1 MALKFV
7 KEIKS
12 RTVNIKSDDKKTL
25 TKIRNKIPISIIEI
39 ELVSDKSNFEI
50 STTNNKK
57 RISND
62 LGLKHLVKVSEHMRV
77 MRNTIVGVLFKKYT
91 QLVRTK
97 EYRHLLKEY
106 NILNETIF
114 KLQHKSKNKI
124 DMSVADEVLFKEL
137 KNFKKEIG
145 FSLEIMKTKY
155 DVTKKYAVDYT
166 QTLNNILSKSSSS
179 NLNSKNKA
187 YPLIDSILALKCADR
202 AWLCIERIMFGAGKR
217 PKFLK
222 QGEYPSIE
230 AKQSTR
236 CIILKQDKKL
246 ELTRDE
252 NSQLYIKFNKFKF
265 NLFYKKDDLFIVET
279 LNKIVDY
286 MKNGI
291 NIENLNLDN
300 YNNQLKLISTYR
312 VKYNRIVLKK
322 IRGRIRIY
330 LQICLEGEPLPKQN
344 KEGNFR
350 HKLGEGIVAVD
361 VGTQSQAVV
370 SQERIILKNLAERMP
385 RTIKYE
391 RDVKLLSRKMTRSRI
406 KNNPDFYN
414 ENGTNKNRNEIPD
427 NVHWMITKN
436 YVKLRC
442 KYSNMCRI
450 AASSRSY
457 AINEDVNIIRTLGD
471 TLLTETM
478 NIVALQRRAKKTT
491 VNIKTGKINRKKRFG
506 KSISVRNPGGFIAQ
520 LKYTF
525 ELTGGNYTEV
535 NTWTFKA
542 SQYDH
547 VLDACNK
554 KQLSKRWHMLPDG
567 TKLQRDIY
575 SAYLM
580 RCSNDT
586 YDRPDKN
593 KCDKSFD
600 KFLKLHD
607 ICVADIKLNKLKVM
621 NSGITFN

>member
-1 MALKFV
+1 MALKIV

-12 RTVNIKSDDKKTL
+12 RIVNIKSDDKKL
-25 TKIRNKIPISIIEI
+25 LSKIRNKIPTSIIEV
-39 ELVSDKSNFEI
+39 ELVSDKSNFKV
-50 STTNNKK
+50 STTTKK
-57 RISND
+57 EKHISSD
-62 LGLKHLVKVSEHMRV
+62 LGLKHLVNVSEHMRV

-91 QLVRTK
+91 QLIRTG

-106 NILNETIF
+106 GISNEAIL
-114 KLQHKSKNKI
+114 KLKHKSKNKI
-124 DMSVADEVLFKEL
+124 EVSVADEDLFDEL
-137 KNFKKEIG
+137 KNCKKEIG
-145 FSLEIMKTKY
+145 FSLEAMKTKY
-155 DVTKKYAVDYT
+155 DVTKKYAVDYA
-166 QTLNNILSKSSSS
+166 QTLNNISSKSS
-179 NLNSKNKA
+179 NSK
-187 YPLIDSILALKCADR
+187 LLDSILALKCADR
-202 AWLCIERIMFGAGKR
+202 AWLCIERIMFGDGKK

-230 AKQSTR
+230 AKQSNR
-236 CIILKQDKKL
+236 CIILKQYKQLKQNV
-246 ELTRDE
+246 ELKQDE
-252 NSQLYIKFNKFKF
+252 NSRLHISFDKFKF
-265 NLFYKKDDLFIVET
+265 NLLYKEDDLFMVGT

-286 MKNGI
+286 MN
-291 NIENLNLDN
+291 NSTDIEKLNLDY
-300 YNNQLKLISTYR
+300 YNNELKLISTYR
-312 VKYNRIVLKK
+312 VKYNRIVLRK
-322 IRGRIRIY
+322 IRGKIRIY
-330 LQICLEGEPLPKQN
+330 LQICLEGEPLPKLD

-361 VGTQSQAVV
+361 VGTQSHAVV
-370 SQERIILKNLAERMP
+370 SQECIILKNLAERKP

-406 KNNPDFYN
+406 KNNPDLYN
-414 ENGTNKNRNEIPD
+414 ENGINKKRSEIPD
-427 NVHWMITKN
+427 NVHWVISKN
-436 YVKLRC
+436 YIKLSN

-457 AINEDVNIIRTLGD
+457 AINEDVNLIRTLGD

-478 NIVALQRRAKKTT
+478 NFKGLQKRAKETT
-491 VNIKTGKINRKKRFG
+491 INIKTGKINCKKRFG
-506 KSISVRNPGGFIAQ
+506 KSISVRNPGEFLAQ
-520 LKYTF
+520 LKYIF

-554 KQLSKRWHMLPDG
+554 KQLSKRWHELPDG

-580 RCSNDT
+580 YCSNET
-586 YDRPDKN
+586 YDKPDKI
-593 KCDKSFD
+593 KCDKSFN
-600 KFLKLHD
+600 KFLKLHNT
-607 ICVADIKLNKLKVM
+607 CVSDIKLNKLKVM